1 MPAPALLLAFGLQVV
16 AAAAPALSRACQG
29 PSLATVEAEIGPAD
43 RFAFAGA
50 MRLPFLQ
57 LLARGRHAPLP
68 VEPDSITVLARPER
82 PLVIV
87 YARTGCALGLI
98 EASRPEV
105 FDALR
110 AGIGPAV

>member
-1 MPAPALLLAFGLQVV
+1 MPVSATLLALGLR
-16 AAAAPALSRACQG
+16 AAAAAMPATPATCPG
-29 PSLATVEAEIGPAD
+29 PSLAAIEAEVGPAD

-57 LLARGRHAPLP
+57 LWARGQHGSLP